1 MKRILIILVFGLLLS
16 GLFSSG
22 QIENPD
28 THLRLTQTRLLLEKH
43 EFSLPDDIGVTAH
56 ANITMNDY
64 GKRYMVYNP
73 GQTVFFIP
81 MYYFINIIFEN
92 SAEIYYKAAFLVSF
106 VNYFIQVLCVYLLFK
121 LALAIGAQRKRAII
135 MALFFGVA
143 SYSFSFAQSTYEH
156 HFEMLFILLSY
167 YIVISHKP
175 LKHYGLYAGIA
186 LSAGILFRN
195 TAFIALPGLLLLL
208 NNRKDIFKML
218 LGVSLGVI
226 VVMLYNYY
234 RFTNPFE
241 FGYTMAWVLA
251 HGENI
256 RSFWS
261 IQRIPENFIGLLFS
275 PGKGLFVY
283 SPTLIISCIG
293 FRKFYYH
300 HKKLTISLAILSVCY
315 LLLFSAN
322 FDWHGSIWA
331 FGPRYILPIVP
342 LLYLPI
348 IELRIRKLFYLCIII
363 GFISQLLLISVN
375 YKRNLLENYVKTRYV
390 DDKEYIYNFNN
401 IPYLVQGKQLIKILP
416 KNLSK
421 ELENYQP
428 DSFWRQEI
436 RTGTNEQVLDNSIEK
451 NSINFWWVRIFH
463 WNQT

>member
-1 MKRILIILVFGLLLS
+1 
-16 GLFSSG
+16 
-22 QIENPD
+22 
-28 THLRLTQTRLLLEKH
+28 
-43 EFSLPDDIGVTAH
+43 
-56 ANITMNDY
+56 
-64 GKRYMVYNP
+64 
-73 GQTVFFIP
+73 
-81 MYYFINIIFEN
+81 
-92 SAEIYYKAAFLVSF
+92 
-106 VNYFIQVLCVYLLFK
+106 
-121 LALAIGAQRKRAII
+121 
-135 MALFFGVA
+135 
-143 SYSFSFAQSTYEH
+143 
-156 HFEMLFILLSY
+156 
-167 YIVISHKP
+167 
-175 LKHYGLYAGIA
+175 
-186 LSAGILFRN
+186 
-195 TAFIALPGLLLLL
+195 
-208 NNRKDIFKML
+208 
-218 LGVSLGVI
+218 
-226 VVMLYNYY
+226 
-234 RFTNPFE
+234 
-241 FGYTMAWVLA
+241 
-251 HGENI
+251 
-256 RSFWS
+256 
-261 IQRIPENFIGLLFS
+261 
-275 PGKGLFVY
+275 
-283 SPTLIISCIG
+283 
-293 FRKFYYH
+293 
-300 HKKLTISLAILSVCY
+300 
-315 LLLFSAN
+315 LFSAN